1 MITISQ
7 TAKNKICEMMS
18 KVDKKSIL
26 LYVKGGGCNGF
37 SYNFKILDSD
47 EKPNK
52 IDEEYKLDDYSLYLC
67 GKSLMYLIGVKVDY
81 KTDIMGS
88 KFEFTNDNIES
99 KCGCGTSVAFKKII

>member
-47 EKPNK
+47 VNPNK
-52 IDEEYKLDDYSLYLC
+52 LATTASEIEE
-67 GKSLMYLIGVKVDY
+67 VKVYELVARSIIDSII
-81 KTDIMGS
+81 TDG
-88 KFEFTNDNIES
+88 FYNQ
-99 KCGCGTSVAFKKII
+99 KIIYQT